1 MLSFRES
8 IANTSEQGKLIVVV
22 KWLNV
27 IKCIWKKERKKE
39 KRRRRRRKWWCWI
52 FL

>member
-27 IKCIWKKERKKE
+27 IKCIWKKERKKKE
-39 KRRRRRRKWWCWI
+39 EEEEENDDAE
-52 FL
+52 FF